1 MRILLLAQG
10 DSDAKDLLRAA
21 IEARYGPSPPVIET
35 LRVDF
40 KGRAR
45 VKLGPIKTWVPV
57 DMTTH
62 FRFPDAMRLDFTV
75 KPLGLSI
82 QRGIEAYDG
91 TTYRSVRGGNSPTV
105 ISEDNA
111 SHSIRR
117 RLWAIAAV
125 LLTPI
130 GEMFVKL
137 SAMGNSEIEAL
148 NTKLDDAVRLHLRD
162 DNGLEYVYVA
172 CLNPDTGKEQVF
184 KLQLTQEQTPIDNLM
199 LPKKVS
205 AFWDDDVYFEVEPLR
220 AENNPPIADGVFTLE
235 ADI

>member
-57 DMTTH
+57 EMTTH

-91 TTYRSVRGGNSPTV
+91 TTYRSVRGGNNPTT
-105 ISEDNA
+105 ITEDSA
-111 SHSIRR
+111 SHSMRR

-148 NTKLDDAVRLHLRD
+148 NTKLDDAVRLHLRE
-162 DNGLEYVYVA
+162 DNGLEYVYVP
-172 CLNPDTGKEQVF
+172 CLNLDTGKEQVF
-184 KLQLTQEQTPIDNLM
+184 KLQLTQEQTPIDSLM

-205 AFWDDDVYFEVEPLR
+205 AYWDDDVYFEVEPLR
-220 AENNPPIADGVFTLE
+220 AENNPRIADGVFTLD